1 MWIARDKLI
10 GSRIKVYKDKPI
22 FKGYYFDSP
31 EGCVCELPKELFPN
45 FTFEDSP
52 KQLILK

>member
-1 MWIARDKLI
+1 MWIARNKPK
-10 GSRIKVYKDKPI
+10 GSRIKVFKNKPI

-52 KQLILK
+52 KQIVLK

>member
-1 MWIARDKLI
+1 MWIAKDKI
-10 GSRIKVYKDKPI
+10 GISIKVFKNKPI

-31 EGCVCELPKELFPN
+31 
-45 FTFEDSP
+45 

>member
-1 MWIARDKLI
+1 MWIAKDKNGI
-10 GSRIKVYKDKPI
+10 SIKVYKDRPI

-31 EGCVCELPKELFPN
+31 EGCVCELPKELFAN

-52 KQLILK
+52 KQIVLK

>member
-1 MWIARDKLI
+1 MWIARDKTI
-10 GSRIKVYKDKPI
+10 GSKIKVFKNKPI

-52 KQLILK
+52 KQIVLK